1 MPTCEKAGRRQVV
14 ALVFLSC
21 SAPTARAR
29 LLRSA
34 HASGG
39 SPWGTRSMPHAA
51 GFLHAFERGGH
62 RRWGASSDFSAEYVA
77 VSAEGI
83 AHLPMGLDDA
93 LELQRGQAVV
103 IHGAAG
109 GALCSTRVRCCR
121 AGFAFFPS
129 RSSFSDKRLH
139 GDQRPARQ
147 SPRLHP

>member
-1 MPTCEKAGRRQVV
+1 MREGRCQRRQVV

-39 SPWGTRSMPHAA
+39 SPWGIRSMPHAA

-62 RRWGASSDFSAEYVA
+62 RRWGASSGFSADT
-77 VSAEGI
+77 SPS
-83 AHLPMGLDDA
+83 LPRESRTCPWDSTTHSSSSGA
-93 LELQRGQAVV
+93 RPWSF
-103 IHGAAG
+103 HGAAG
-109 GALCSTRVRCCR
+109 GALRSTRARCCR

-139 GDQRPARQ
+139 GDQHPARQ
-147 SPRLHP
+147 SPKLHP